1 MVAFAIA
8 DLGGE
13 LPVARDVEPSDGRA
27 CCFSIER
34 APQIN
39 LRRWP
44 PCLAHPL
51 RCARPLEDPLWG
63 ELLNGNPRLAF
74 GIGASRS
81 LPGAPAKVS
90 SLCFADLH
98 HQNLRPGEPPDG
110 QPDGGEGNEGGQ
122 GFGKVF
128 EVLGETP
135 VASEPGESALD
146 NPVVRTAASTR
157 RLARPCT
164 DRLA

>member
-51 RCARPLEDPLWG
+51 RCARRLEGPLWG
-63 ELLNGNPRLAF
+63 ELLNGNPRLAS
-74 GIGASRS
+74 GIGATSP
-81 LPGAPAKVS
+81 LPRVPAKVRS
-90 SLCFADLH
+90 PTLCRAPTIAH
-98 HQNLRPGEPPDG
+98 CKR
-110 QPDGGEGNEGGQ
+110 
-122 GFGKVF
+122 
-128 EVLGETP
+128 
-135 VASEPGESALD
+135 
-146 NPVVRTAASTR
+146 
-157 RLARPCT
+157 
-164 DRLA
+164 

>member
-51 RCARPLEDPLWG
+51 RCARRLEDPLWG
-63 ELLNGNPRLAF
+63 ELLNGNPRLAS
-74 GIGASRS
+74 GIGAQEAGWVRICT
-81 LPGAPAKVS
+81 VD
-90 SLCFADLH
+90 SLCSH
-98 HQNLRPGEPPDG
+98 YRYCLRMPLLTMHSP
-110 QPDGGEGNEGGQ
+110 
-122 GFGKVF
+122 
-128 EVLGETP
+128 VLGAAVNPEALTQDRAMLPRP
-135 VASEPGESALD
+135 VTTSD
-146 NPVVRTAASTR
+146 
-157 RLARPCT
+157 
-164 DRLA
+164 